1 MLSKIQVI
9 NQKITHNKT
18 LPLAGFFIPHY
29 FLLLLYKKQSMKY
42 ILFIILFFSFSAQ
55 AQIVNKTDSNT
66 LEKKLEDTL
75 VIDSGTKDS
84 LKIFKPTI
92 NDYLYQKQFS
102 EKKVFDTVMTF
113 DKTHI
118 FSQYNNRDNFGR
130 VQVANIGAGFNPLSY
145 ELNPEQ
151 NLALMPTNKS
161 YGILGVDDI
170 KYYDVKTP
178 TATFVYHNAM
188 KNGAA
193 LKSTY
198 TQNIGKRFN
207 FAIEYMGLRS
217 QGMYR
222 NSLAANNNTLF
233 SGHYTSKNGKYELF
247 AHYLHQNV
255 NNQESGGIAVDSLF
269 QNGNSDS
276 RNRQNMQVNLASTSS
291 QFSYRRYYL
300 THQFAPFNSDK
311 IPFKIRHTI
320 SHQGN
325 KYHYTEN
332 ALEPYWFNNVSQLIN
347 PGGALPVKKYSDNL
361 SNTVSLVWDNE
372 KFKLDAGLRYQ
383 MLKFG
388 VTEIALPSLTIPSE
402 LKESRLGAVG
412 NLQIRL
418 LDKIQLNS
426 FLEISKGSQFGS
438 YIRTT
443 NNLSFEPIKDYF
455 VNAKVNFQSAY
466 PSFNYIMNTSNYRK
480 FNYYLQ
486 DAKNQAVTEIGG
498 SINLKWFKTE
508 LFANYFRIDN
518 YTYFDQNALPRQS
531 DNSLN
536 ISQIGGDATVSYGK
550 FHLNTR
556 LQFQNVLTNKNLMPL
571 PGFIGR
577 ANVFYQTKAFKNAAE
592 IQTGI
597 KVYYF
602 SRFASREYFP
612 ILNEYILPTANSFSI
627 GGQPITDLYFNMK
640 VKKMFFFIEGQ
651 QVATVISHNKAYAF
665 PHYPVYDFR
674 LNLGIVWYLFN

>member
-1 MLSKIQVI
+1 
-9 NQKITHNKT
+9 
-18 LPLAGFFIPHY
+18 
-29 FLLLLYKKQSMKY
+29 MKY
-42 ILFIILFFSFSAQ
+42 IFSIILFLSLIAQ
-55 AQIVNKTDSNT
+55 AQVVNKTDSN
-66 LEKKLEDTL
+66 KLPKEDTL
-75 VIDSGTKDS
+75 VIDSGKKDS

-92 NDYLYQKQFS
+92 NDYLYQTQFS

-113 DKTHI
+113 NKTYI

-145 ELNPEQ
+145 EVNPEQ
-151 NLALMPTNKS
+151 NLSVLPTHKS
-161 YGILGVDDI
+161 YGILGVNDI
-170 KYYDVKTP
+170 RYYDVKTP
-178 TATFVYHNAM
+178 TATFIYHNAI

-193 LKSTY
+193 LNSTY

-207 FAIEYMGLRS
+207 FALEYTGLRS

-233 SGHYTSKNGKYELF
+233 SGHYVSKSGNYELF

-276 RNRQNMQVNLASTSS
+276 RNRQNMQVNLASSSS

-300 THQFAPFNSDK
+300 THQFAPFKSEK
-311 IPFKIRHTI
+311 IPFKIRHTL

-325 KYHYTEN
+325 KYYYTQGSP
-332 ALEPYWFNNVSQLIN
+332 EPYWFDTAADLIN
-347 PGGALPVKKYSDNL
+347 GVFTSKKYSDNF

-372 KFKLDAGLRYQ
+372 KFKLDAGARYQ
-383 MLKFG
+383 IIKFG
-388 VTEIALPSLTIPSE
+388 TTEIVSPDFNLSGEI
-402 LKESRLGAVG
+402 KESRIGAVG
-412 NLQIRL
+412 NLQIKL
-418 LDKIQLNS
+418 FDKVQVNS
-426 FLEISKGSQFGS
+426 FLEFSNGSRFGT
-438 YIRTT
+438 YLRTA
-443 NNLSFEPIKDYF
+443 NNLKFEPVKDYF

-466 PSFNYIMNTSNYRK
+466 PSFNYLVNSSVYNN

-486 DAKNQAVTEIGG
+486 DAKNQSVMEIGG
-498 SINLKWFKTE
+498 NINLKWFKTE

-518 YTYFDQNALPRQS
+518 YTYFDADGMPSQS
-531 DNSLN
+531 ESPVN
-536 ISQIGGDATVSYGK
+536 ISQIGGDATFSYGK

-556 LQFQNVLTNKNLMPL
+556 LQFQNVLTNKDLLPL

-577 ANVFYQTKAFKNAAE
+577 ANFFFQSKAFKNAAE
-592 IQTGI
+592 IQAGL

-602 SRFASREYFP
+602 SKFASREYFP
-612 ILNEYILPTANSFSI
+612 VLNEYILPDANAFSI
-627 GGQPITDLYFNMK
+627 GGQPIADIYFNMK

-651 QVATVISHNKAYAF
+651 QIGTLISHNNAYAF
-665 PHYPVYDFR
+665 PSYPVYDFR

>member
-1 MLSKIQVI
+1 
-9 NQKITHNKT
+9 
-18 LPLAGFFIPHY
+18 
-29 FLLLLYKKQSMKY
+29 MKY

-113 DKTHI
+113 DKTYI

-178 TATFVYHNAM
+178 TATFVYHNTM

-388 VTEIALPSLTIPSE
+388 VTEIALPNLAIPSE

-627 GGQPITDLYFNMK
+627 GGQPITDIYFNMK

-665 PHYPVYDFR
+665 PHYPLYDFR

>member
-1 MLSKIQVI
+1 
-9 NQKITHNKT
+9 
-18 LPLAGFFIPHY
+18 
-29 FLLLLYKKQSMKY
+29 MKY

-92 NDYLYQKQFS
+92 NDYLYQKQFA

-113 DKTHI
+113 DKTYI

-332 ALEPYWFNNVSQLIN
+332 ALEPYWFSNVSQLIN

-388 VTEIALPSLTIPSE
+388 VTEIALPNLAIPSE

-577 ANVFYQTKAFKNAAE
+577 ANIFYQTKAFKNAAE

-602 SRFASREYFP
+602 SKFASREYFP
-612 ILNEYILPTANSFSI
+612 ILNEYILPAANSFSI
-627 GGQPITDLYFNMK
+627 GGQPITDIYFNMK

-651 QVATVISHNKAYAF
+651 QVATFISHNKAYAF

>member
-1 MLSKIQVI
+1 
-9 NQKITHNKT
+9 
-18 LPLAGFFIPHY
+18 
-29 FLLLLYKKQSMKY
+29 MKY
-42 ILFIILFFSFSAQ
+42 ILSIILFLSLTAKAQ
-55 AQIVNKTDSNT
+55 VVNKTDSNQ
-66 LEKKLEDTL
+66 LPKQDTL
-75 VIDSGTKDS
+75 VIDSGKKDS

-92 NDYLYQKQFS
+92 NDYLYQTQFS

-113 DKTHI
+113 NKTYI

-145 ELNPEQ
+145 EVNPEQ
-151 NLALMPTNKS
+151 NLSLLPTHKS
-161 YGILGVDDI
+161 YGILGVNDI
-170 KYYDVKTP
+170 RYYDVKTP

-193 LKSTY
+193 LHSTY

-207 FAIEYMGLRS
+207 FALEYTGLRS

-233 SGHYTSKNGKYELF
+233 SGHYVSKSGNYELF

-276 RNRQNMQVNLASTSS
+276 RNRQNMQVNLASSSS

-311 IPFKIRHTI
+311 IPFKIRHTL

-325 KYHYTEN
+325 KYYYTQGSPES
-332 ALEPYWFNNVSQLIN
+332 YWFDTVADLVN
-347 PGGALPVKKYSDNL
+347 GASLTSKKYSDNF

-372 KFKLDAGLRYQ
+372 KFKLDAGARYQ
-383 MLKFG
+383 MIKFG
-388 VTEIALPSLTIPSE
+388 TSEIISPDFSLSGEI
-402 LKESRLGAVG
+402 KEARIGAVG

-418 LDKIQLNS
+418 FDKVQVNS
-426 FLEISKGSQFGS
+426 FLEFSNGSRFGT
-438 YIRTT
+438 YLRTA
-443 NNLSFEPIKDYF
+443 NNLKFEPIKDYF

-466 PSFNYIMNTSNYRK
+466 PSFNYLVNTSVYRN
-480 FNYYLQ
+480 FNYYLP
-486 DAKNQAVTEIGG
+486 DAKNQSVMEIGG
-498 SINLKWFKTE
+498 NINLKWFKTE
-508 LFANYFRIDN
+508 LFANYFRIEN
-518 YTYFDQNALPRQS
+518 YTYFDADAMPKQS
-531 DNSLN
+531 ESPVN
-536 ISQIGGDATVSYGK
+536 ISQIGGDATFSYGK

-556 LQFQNVLTNKNLMPL
+556 LQFQNVLTNKDLLPL

-577 ANVFYQTKAFKNAAE
+577 ANFFFQSKAFKNAAE
-592 IQTGI
+592 IQAGL

-602 SRFASREYFP
+602 SKFASREYFP
-612 ILNEYILPTANSFSI
+612 VLNEYILPDANSFSI
-627 GGQPITDLYFNMK
+627 GGQPIADIYFNMK

-651 QVATVISHNKAYAF
+651 QISTVISHNKAYAF
-665 PHYPVYDFR
+665 PSYPVYDFR

>member
-1 MLSKIQVI
+1 
-9 NQKITHNKT
+9 
-18 LPLAGFFIPHY
+18 
-29 FLLLLYKKQSMKY
+29 MKY

-66 LEKKLEDTL
+66 LERKLEDTL

-92 NDYLYQKQFS
+92 NDYLYQKQFA

-113 DKTHI
+113 DKTYI

-207 FAIEYMGLRS
+207 FAMEYMGLRS

-388 VTEIALPSLTIPSE
+388 VTEIALPNLAIPSE

-486 DAKNQAVTEIGG
+486 DAKNQSVTEIGG

-577 ANVFYQTKAFKNAAE
+577 ANIFYQTKAFKNAAE

-602 SRFASREYFP
+602 SKFASREYFP
-612 ILNEYILPTANSFSI
+612 ILNEYILPAANSFSI
-627 GGQPITDLYFNMK
+627 GGQPITDIYFNMK

-651 QVATVISHNKAYAF
+651 QVATFISHNKVYAF